1 MKETERNAVCILVLY
16 LALWYVGSM
25 FGFFPFIAN
34 DLAIAAVGFAGLL
47 IVRLIGNNIENKTK
61 LHFGGTA
68 WQSRK

>member
-16 LALWYVGSM
+16 LVLWYVGSM

-47 IVRLIGNNIENKTK
+47 IQKTAK
-61 LHFGGTA
+61 
-68 WQSRK
+68 